1 MGSPLSKNVYDFM
14 RLPSGNSLREA
25 KIRHFEIGPLHSFLG
40 KKLSEPRWVGQVD
53 KDIEG

>member
-1 MGSPLSKNVYDFM
+1 MGSPLSKNVNDFM